1 MRAKK
6 WIIGVV
12 VLALLLSALF
22 ISVSANND
30 PSFYFELNV
39 DGQDTVTVHTGDVI
53 TVSLYLYRTDAD
65 TLYTMYAMQ
74 DEILYDTSYFE
85 LVKGSISHAPEIKS
99 TDIGF
104 GDGLRKVYMNFLSF
118 NGGVQWQPKVCVG
131 TFQLRVIG
139 NSGSSVICNE
149 NCLVSYKDGTGSFD
163 CSSNILTVIVNDKET
178 NVYDIDGDGIVSESD
193 VTMLMSI
200 LVGNTY
206 SETTYDFDN
215 DGELTIYDC
224 VLLIQQIQ

>member
-53 TVSLYLYRTDAD
+53 TVSLYLYRTDEN
-65 TLYTMYAMQ
+65 TPYPMYAMQ
-74 DEILYDTSYFE
+74 DEILYDSSYFE
-85 LVKGSISHAPEIKS
+85 LVEDSVTLSPEIQS
-99 TDIGF
+99 TDISV
-104 GDGLRKVYMNFLSF
+104 GDEMRKLYMNFLSF
-118 NGGVQWQPKVCVG
+118 IGGVQWQPKVCVG

-139 NSGSSVICNE
+139 NSGSSIICNE

-163 CSSNILTVIVNDKET
+163 CSSNILTVTINET
-178 NVYDIDGDGIVSESD
+178 AKNVYDIDGDGIVSESD

-200 LVGNTY
+200 LVGNSS